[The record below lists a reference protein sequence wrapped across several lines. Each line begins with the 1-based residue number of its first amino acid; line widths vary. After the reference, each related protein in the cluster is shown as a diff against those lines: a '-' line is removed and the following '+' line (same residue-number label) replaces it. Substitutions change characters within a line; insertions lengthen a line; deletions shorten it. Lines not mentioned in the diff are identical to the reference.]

1 MVKFRYKLNE
11 NSERINIFGE
21 IFVKNNINKLKILF
35 KGEEYDLEEEFEN
48 KNINKEKVI
57 DLELKGLNNIDNLSY
72 MFYGCSSLIEIIKIT
87 NKTQKYFVY

>member
-1 MVKFRYKLNE
+1 MELNLKNYYDKYINQLIMVKFRYKLNE

-21 IFVKNNINKLKILF
+21 IFVKNNINKLKILY

-57 DLELKGLNNIDNLSY
+57 DLELKGFND
-72 MFYGCSSLIEIIKIT
+72 K
-87 NKTQKYFVY
+87 